1 MLPDP
6 AINDVP
12 LVLITGASKNGLGA
26 ATALTLALA
35 KPKQILLAGRDESKI
50 TPVIEEIKK
59 IQPSIAVVAIK
70 IDLLDNASVHKAVE
84 HIKNTTDRVHYLIN
98 NAGIMA
104 PKDFATSKDGI
115 ESQFAANHVGHF
127 LLTNLL
133 LKQGLLV
140 GGGST
145 IVNVSSLGYQLAEVN
160 LADPNF
166 QVRTPNLPSKR
177 RIDL

>member
-1 MLPDP
+1 
-6 AINDVP
+6 VT

-26 ATALTLALA
+26 ETALTIAPA
-35 KPKQILLAGRDESKI
+35 KPEQLLLAGRDENKI

-59 IQPSIAVVAIK
+59 IQRSIEVVFIK
-70 IDLLDNASVHKAVE
+70 IDLLDNASIHRAVE
-84 HIKNTTDRVHYLIN
+84 QINDTTDKIHYLIN

-133 LKQGLLV
+133 LKQGLII
-140 GGGST
+140 GGGTT
-145 IVNVSSLGYQLAEVN
+145 IVNVASLGYQLGEVN

-166 QVRTPNLPSKR
+166 QVSTTDLPNKSY
-177 RIDL
+177 IHVQTY